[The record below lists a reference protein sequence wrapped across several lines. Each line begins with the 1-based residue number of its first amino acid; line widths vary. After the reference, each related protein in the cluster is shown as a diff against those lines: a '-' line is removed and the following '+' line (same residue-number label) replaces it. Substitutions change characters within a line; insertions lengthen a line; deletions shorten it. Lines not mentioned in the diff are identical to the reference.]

1 MAARAPS
8 RRPPVGQK
16 GLEHEDLGSNA
27 PAGETAEA
35 PPHNSGDTAAIR
47 NEHPSYRL
55 PHQRDE
61 STSTQAG
68 HPGPTQQQAHAD
80 ATNGLADT
88 SRAETTDET
97 YAREFRSDPAS
108 TPAKRR
114 APSGERH

>member
-1 MAARAPS
+1 MGAPPTS
-8 RRPPVGQK
+8 SPVGQK
-16 GLEHEDLGSNA
+16 GLPKQDLPANA
-27 PAGETAEA
+27 SAGETADAA
-35 PPHNSGDTAAIR
+35 PHDSGDTATIR

-68 HPGPTQQQAHAD
+68 QPGPTQQQAHTD
-80 ATNGLADT
+80 AEKGLPDT

-97 YAREFRSDPAS
+97 YAREFRSDPAA

-114 APSGERH
+114 APPGERH

>member
-1 MAARAPS
+1 MATPS
-8 RRPPVGQK
+8 RRAPVGQK
-16 GLEHEDLGSNA
+16 GLPRQDLPANA
-27 PAGETAEA
+27 SEGETAGAA
-35 PPHNSGDTAAIR
+35 PHDSGDTAAIR

-68 HPGPTQQQAHAD
+68 RPGPTQQQAHAD
-80 ATNGLADT
+80 AENGLEDT

-97 YAREFRSDPAS
+97 YAREFRADPAS

-114 APSGERH
+114 APPGERH

>member
-1 MAARAPS
+1 MAAPS
-8 RRPPVGQK
+8 TPPPVGQK
-16 GLEHEDLGSNA
+16 GLPKQDLPANA
-27 PAGETAEA
+27 SAGETADA
-35 PPHNSGDTAAIR
+35 PPHDSGDTATIR

-68 HPGPTQQQAHAD
+68 PPGPTQRQAHAD
-80 ATNGLADT
+80 AEKGLADT
-88 SRAETTDET
+88 SRSETTDET

-114 APSGERH
+114 APPGDRH